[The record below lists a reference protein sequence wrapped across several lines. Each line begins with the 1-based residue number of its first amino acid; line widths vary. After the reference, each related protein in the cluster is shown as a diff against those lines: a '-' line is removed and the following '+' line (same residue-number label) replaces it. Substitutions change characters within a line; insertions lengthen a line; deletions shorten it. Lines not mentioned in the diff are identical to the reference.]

1 MAHARPIAR
10 GPLPLVYIA
19 TLTLVVLSS
28 AALAL
33 LGSDHATAA
42 AVRAT
47 ASADQ
52 ASVRDFVTMNL
63 TAAELAGEPLAPSR
77 RAALDAALAHLA
89 RQNGYVEMSL
99 LSANGGTVAT
109 TNDTASALVSPEAR
123 AALESGTAGASI
135 DGHGTGVGAGDG
147 GVLTEAMPLLQDGRL
162 SLVVQVRRDATPILS
177 SARDTW
183 RDVLL
188 VAGSSAVVLGG
199 LLRVIFR
206 SANIRLKRQEAA
218 LVESTRRDA
227 LTGLLN
233 HGSAFD
239 LLARELERAR
249 GDGGSVGVALVDV
262 DNFTLLNDVHGS
274 PVGDEALLAV
284 ASALQREARPWLA
297 IARYGPD
304 EFLAIAV
311 GPAAR
316 QLPDA
321 MKRVKRSLAEV
332 GLRLEDDNR
341 LPVTVSVGISYF
353 PFHASSVT
361 ELMSAATIALGE
373 AKAAGGD
380 DISIAD
386 AWDEEP
392 RPAQTTFDV
401 LQGLVLAIDRKDRY
415 TKLHSEDV
423 TYYALF
429 LANRVGLPEEL
440 CAALR
445 VAGLLHDVGKIGIP
459 DDILRK
465 PGRLTPYEYQIIK
478 QHVALGDLIVRDLP
492 DIEIVRAGVRHH
504 HEQWDGKGYLDGLA
518 GAKIP
523 LVARVLAVAD
533 AFSAMTTTR
542 PYRKAL
548 SVEHALEELR
558 SVAGT
563 QLDPELAEVFVVGM
577 DSDPDAPLPGTSR
590 DASVLWTPTLRAA

>member
-1 MAHARPIAR
+1 MKHARPIAR
-10 GPLPLVYIA
+10 GLLPLVYVA

-47 ASADQ
+47 VSADQ
-52 ASVRDFVTMNL
+52 SSVRDFVTANL
-63 TAAELAGEPLAPSR
+63 TPAELAGEPLTQAR
-77 RAALDAALAHLA
+77 QAAIYAAVA
-89 RQNGYVEMSL
+89 RVAQQNGYVEMTI
-99 LSANGGTVAT
+99 LSASGGTVAT
-109 TNDTASALVSPEAR
+109 TSDSTASISPEAQ
-123 AALESGTAGASI
+123 AAIDSGTPGASI
-135 DGHGTGVGAGDG
+135 HSHGAEAGATGGS
-147 GVLTEAMPLLQDGRL
+147 VLTEAVPLLQDGRL
-162 SLVVQVRRDATPILS
+162 SLVVQIRRDAAPILS
-177 SARDTW
+177 DASDAW

-188 VAGSSAVVLGG
+188 VAGSSALVLGG
-199 LLRVIFR
+199 LLLVIFR
-206 SANIRLKRQEAA
+206 SSDVRLKRQEAA
-218 LVESTRRDA
+218 LLESTRRDA

-233 HGSAFD
+233 HGTAFD
-239 LLARELERAR
+239 LLAQELERAR
-249 GDGGSVGVALVDV
+249 ANGGSVGVALVDI

-274 PVGDEALLAV
+274 PMGDEALLAV
-284 ASALQREARPWLA
+284 TSALEREARAWLA
-297 IARYGPD
+297 VTRYGPD

-311 GPAAR
+311 GPVAR

-321 MKRVKRSLAEV
+321 MKRVKRSLAEF
-332 GLRLEDDNR
+332 GLRLEDSSR

-361 ELMSAATIALGE
+361 ELMSAATVALGE

-380 DISIAD
+380 DISIAN
-386 AWDEEP
+386 AWDAEP
-392 RPAQTTFDV
+392 RPAQTTLDV

-465 PGRLTPYEYQIIK
+465 PGRLTPYEYEIIK

-492 DIEIVRAGVRHH
+492 DIDTVRAGVRHH
-504 HEQWDGKGYLDGLA
+504 HERWDGTGYLDGLA
-518 GAKIP
+518 RTEIP
-523 LVARVLAVAD
+523 LIARVLAVAD

-548 SVEHALEELR
+548 SIDHALEELR
-558 SVAGT
+558 SGAGT
-563 QLDPELAEVFVVGM
+563 QLDPELTEAFVIGM
-577 DSDPDAPLPGTSR
+577 DSDPDAPLPGNNR
-590 DASVLWTPTLRAA
+590 DSSVLWTPTLRAA

>member
-1 MAHARPIAR
+1 MKHARPIAR
-10 GPLPLVYIA
+10 GLLPLVFVA

-28 AALAL
+28 AALAV

-42 AVRAT
+42 AIRAT
-47 ASADQ
+47 VSGDEAA
-52 ASVRDFVTMNL
+52 VRDFVTSNL
-63 TAAELAGEPLAPSR
+63 TPAEVAGEPLTPAR
-77 RAALDAALAHLA
+77 QALVDAALAGLA
-89 RQNGYVEMSL
+89 RQNGYVE
-99 LSANGGTVAT
+99 LSMLSPRGETVAT
-109 TNDTASALVSPEAR
+109 TGDLSATSVSLEAR
-123 AALESGTAGASI
+123 NAISSGKAGASI
-135 DGHGTGVGAGDG
+135 DRRGAEMAG
-147 GVLTEAMPLLQDGRL
+147 GVLTEALPLSQDGRL
-162 SLVVQVRRDATPILS
+162 SLVFQIRRDAAPILDDAS
-177 SARDTW
+177 GAW

-188 VAGSSAVVLGG
+188 SAGSSAVVLGG
-199 LLRVIFR
+199 LLFVIFR
-206 SANIRLKRQEAA
+206 SADIRLKRQEAA
-218 LVESTRRDA
+218 LVQSTRRDS

-233 HGSAFD
+233 HGTAFD
-239 LLARELERAR
+239 VLARELERAR
-249 GDGGSVGVALVDV
+249 GDGGSVGVALVDL
-262 DNFTLLNDVHGS
+262 DNFSLLNDVHGS
-274 PVGDEALLAV
+274 PIGDEALVAV
-284 ASALQREARPWLA
+284 GSALEREAQSWRA
-297 IARYGPD
+297 VARYGPD
-304 EFLAIAV
+304 EFLAIAL

-321 MKRVKRSLAEV
+321 LRRVKNSLADF
-332 GLRLEDDNR
+332 GLMVNDDNR
-341 LPVTVSVGISYF
+341 LPVSISVGISYF

-361 ELMSAATIALGE
+361 ELMSAATVALGE

-380 DISIAD
+380 GISIAN
-386 AWDEEP
+386 AWEAEA

-429 LANRVGLPEEL
+429 LANRLGLSDDL

-465 PGRLTPYEYQIIK
+465 PGRLTPHEYEIIK

-492 DIEIVRAGVRHH
+492 DIETVRAGVRHH
-504 HEQWDGKGYLDGLA
+504 HEQWDGNGYLAGLA
-518 GAKIP
+518 NTEIP
-523 LVARVLAVAD
+523 LIARVLAVAD

-548 SVEHALEELR
+548 SVEHALEEIR

-563 QLDPELAEVFVVGM
+563 QLDPEIAEAFVVGM
-577 DSDPDAPLPGTSR
+577 HSDPEAPLPGTGR
-590 DASVLWTPTLRAA
+590 DSSVLWTPTLRAA